1 MVLRSMAKA
10 AYAPEAIGH
19 FGLALKDYA
28 HFTSPIRRY
37 PDLAIHRILSNYC
50 ENPNAEAMHEK
61 YDAFVIEAS
70 MRSSDTEVRA
80 ITIERN
86 ADDCYKAEYM
96 QQHLGEI
103 FDGIIAGVTDF
114 GFYVAL
120 PNTVEGLVHV
130 STLPESDWINDDS
143 IAFKEEQGSACYRL
157 TVTAERH
164 SNFEDKDKKNK
175 YVRCE
180 RSYGTYARSFDI
192 SGIDAK
198 AIKAAYSDG
207 VLRVTLPK
215 QKEVPASSRRLE
227 IE

>member
-10 AYAPEAIGH
+10 AYAPDPIGH

-37 PDLAIHRILSNYC
+37 PDLAIHRILSSYC
-50 ENPNAEAMHEK
+50 ENPDADAMHEM
-61 YDAFVIEAS
+61 YDSFVVEAS
-70 MRSSDTEVRA
+70 TRSSDTEVRA
-80 ITIERN
+80 ITIERS

-103 FDGIIAGVTDF
+103 FDGIVAGVTDF

-130 STLPESDWINDDS
+130 ATLPESDWVNDDS

-157 TVTAERH
+157 GDTVRVQCTKIDV
-164 SNFEDKDKKNK
+164 N
-175 YVRCE
+175 
-180 RSYGTYARSFDI
+180 
-192 SGIDAK
+192 SGNVDFALVDENGNLLGNAK
-198 AIKAAYSDG
+198 
-207 VLRVTLPK
+207 
-215 QKEVPASSRRLE
+215 
-227 IE
+227 